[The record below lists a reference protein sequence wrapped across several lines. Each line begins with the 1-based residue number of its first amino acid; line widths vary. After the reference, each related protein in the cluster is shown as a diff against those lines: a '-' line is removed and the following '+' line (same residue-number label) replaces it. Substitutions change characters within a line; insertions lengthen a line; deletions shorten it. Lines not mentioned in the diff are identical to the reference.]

1 MPPKGS
7 LLVDQNGGPAHEAP
21 SGIWSSWRE
30 TLVVSASFMSAY
42 TAYLALQSLQSSL
55 NQEQGLG
62 VVSLACL
69 YGTIILSGILTPP
82 FIRLVGPKWTLVVAW
97 VCHSVYTASNFYPTW
112 STLIPASILLG
123 AIAGPMWT
131 AQGLYITTNGE
142 RIAKTTGQKLHS
154 ILSKLNGV
162 FFMCYESTQ
171 ITGNLI
177 SSLVLKQGSYTDTN
191 VTRWC
196 GADNCPTAGNGTEIA
211 EPEPQIVY
219 ILLGVFL
226 VCDVVGLA
234 LTVFLL
240 PPLHNTHAEVSIPGE
255 STEQPGLGKTLVSWC
270 TALSDPK
277 LLCLVPFFLS
287 CAMSQGILFADFT
300 KAFISCSLGVSMVGF
315 IMAAHGAITSVIAI
329 VSSQIA
335 KYTGRYG
342 LFAIAFTCN
351 ISMVLTLLLWKP
363 DSDNIAPF
371 FAIPI
376 IWGVA
381 VGIFHAQFN
390 SLVGM
395 LFPEKKPSAFANY
408 HTWNA
413 IGYTIT
419 FAYGGVLCV
428 RTKLYV
434 CLGAVVF
441 GILGYTGAEV
451 LYARQTRASL
461 SRGITHPGDTANE
474 NVTFLSS
481 HKKQGDFVKIYKST
495 TQG

>member
-7 LLVDQNGGPAHEAP
+7 LLAAQNGGSAHKEP
-21 SGIWSSWRE
+21 SSFWSSWRE

-112 STLIPASILLG
+112 ATLIPASVVLG

-142 RIAKTTGQKLHS
+142 RISKTTGQKLHS
-154 ILSKLNGV
+154 ILSKLNGA

-177 SSLVLKQGSYTDTN
+177 SSLVLKQGSYADTN
-191 VTRWC
+191 TTTWC

-211 EPEPQIVY
+211 EPEPQIVN

-226 VCDVVGLA
+226 VCDLIGLA
-234 LTVFLL
+234 LTVCLL
-240 PPLHNTHAEVSIPGE
+240 PPLHNTQPEGKSI
-255 STEQPGLGKTLVSWC
+255 EQPGLGETLVSWC

-277 LLCLVPFFLS
+277 LICLVPFFLS

-329 VSSQIA
+329 ISSQIA
-335 KYTGRYG
+335 RYTGRYG

-363 DSDNIAPF
+363 QSDNIAPF

-441 GILGYTGAEV
+441 GILGYTGAEI
-451 LYARQTRASL
+451 LYRRQTRA
-461 SRGITHPGDTANE
+461 HHEDVANE
-474 NVTFLSS
+474 DATFLGLQ
-481 HKKQGDFVKIYKST
+481 KKPR
-495 TQG
+495 